1 MVVMVNSGYISYIY
15 RYRLYLDIIY
25 IFLYVCII
33 YLYLYYIN
41 ILCML
46 NTLYILYVRWTY
58 MYIGVIC
65 ISLCLVYIY
74 IYIHMSM
81 RIVDGCKNRFGGV
94 TCMIICMKMD
104 TQWRHAYLR
113 FNCMV
118 LYQHLC
124 ACTFMYMIYCTQMSA
139 SKRVM
144 LLDRILRSL
153 LQDGPPVISW
163 LLKTMNTI
171 VI

>member
-1 MVVMVNSGYISYIY
+1 MYYLSISI
-15 RYRLYLDIIY
+15 LYKYSMYVEHIIY
-25 IFLYVCII
+25 IICTLNIYVYWC
-33 YLYLYYIN
+33 N
-41 ILCML
+41 
-46 NTLYILYVRWTY
+46 
-58 MYIGVIC
+58 MYIIMSS
-65 ISLCLVYIY
+65 IYIY

>member
-65 ISLCLVYIY
+65 ISLCLVY